1 MPGRVGYARAL
12 DLQAELVRR
21 RREGVVPDQF
31 VLLEHPHVITLGR
44 GSGADHVLI
53 PEEERARR
61 GVELFEAGRGGDV
74 TYHGPG
80 QMVGYPILALE
91 EERRDLHR
99 YLRDLEEVL
108 ILALAEVGIRGEREP
123 GLTGVWVGGAKIAAL
138 GVRVSSGWITSHG
151 FALNVR
157 TDLSWFDTIVPCG
170 ITNRAVTSV
179 ERVLGPHIPLPDLM
193 PPVVSAFC
201 RVFGRRVVAG
211 GSTPR
216 DVAWGDPAPP
226 PPPADPGR
234 ADGPP
239 LQEGG
244 RSSSRSL

>member
-1 MPGRVGYARAL
+1 MPDAPLTPGGAYPLQVVTPGLVAYGDAL
-12 DLQAELVRR
+12 EMQGELVRR

-44 GSGADHVLI
+44 GSGDGHVLI

-80 QMVGYPILALE
+80 QVVGYPILALE
-91 EERRDLHR
+91 EGRRDLHR

-108 ILALAEVGIRGEREP
+108 ILALAELGIHGEREP

-157 TDLSWFDTIVPCG
+157 TDLSFFQTIVPCG
-170 ITNRAVTSV
+170 IQDRQVTSV
-179 ERVLGPHIPLPDLM
+179 QRVLGPDAPIPDAASLLVP
-193 PPVVSAFC
+193 AFC
-201 RVFGRRVVAG
+201 RVFGREVVTG
-211 GSTPR
+211 G
-216 DVAWGDPAPP
+216 APAQ
-226 PPPADPGR
+226 A
-234 ADGPP
+234 
-239 LQEGG
+239 GG
-244 RSSSRSL
+244 RSSSSSL